1 MKKVSTYSLFLTL
14 VLTFALYPNEGS
26 GAVIKGYVYD
36 KINGE
41 SLIGASI
48 YLKEN
53 KAGSTTNIAG
63 YFIIQGLREGKYTV
77 VVSYIGYKPYEQTVT
92 IKENQETNLRID
104 LEPSSFKTEEVV
116 IYGDSISPSENCM
129 EKVFRNLN
137 FHLIKSTASQK

>member
-1 MKKVSTYSLFLTL
+1 MKKMSMYSLFLTL
-14 VLTFALYPNEGS
+14 VLTFGLYAAEGA

-63 YFIIQGLREGKYTV
+63 YFIIQGLKEGKYTV
-77 VVSYIGYKPYEQTVT
+77 VVSYIGYKP
-92 IKENQETNLRID
+92 L
-104 LEPSSFKTEEVV
+104 
-116 IYGDSISPSENCM
+116 
-129 EKVFRNLN
+129 
-137 FHLIKSTASQK
+137 